1 MVEQNRPFGLA
12 DDDISSD
19 LLGYNLNVSME
30 KYYIFTVLRPLLDE
44 KTRKKYN
51 FIVKVYPLNLEYNE
65 ISAIPLEGT
74 TELLDDFK
82 IVYDVKRKLIIEINT
97 ELSPITLAGVK
108 EETSKGTKNIIRSV
122 FKTNY
127 RVDGEN
133 YYLFSSKEEINYDVN
148 TGNETKNIEVL
159 NNLITT
165 NFNIQNY
172 TYKES
177 DVFKDK
183 TLFNIKNSI
192 LTDYWNVS
200 GLTPTAKELEII
212 NKIIKSF

>member
-1 MVEQNRPFGLA
+1 MTL
-12 DDDISSD
+12 SD
-19 LLGYNLNVSME
+19 LNRAESI
-30 KYYIFTVLRPLLDE
+30 KYLIEVESKFSGRYSGASL
-44 KTRKKYN
+44 
-51 FIVKVYPLNLEYNE
+51 VKLKE
-65 ISAIPLEGT
+65 
-74 TELLDDFK
+74 
-82 IVYDVKRKLIIEINT
+82 LIIQ
-97 ELSPITLAGVK
+97 ELK
-108 EETSKGTKNIIRSV
+108 
-122 FKTNY
+122 

-159 NNLITT
+159 NNLVTT

-183 TLFNIKNSI
+183 TLFNISNSI

>member
-1 MVEQNRPFGLA
+1 M
-12 DDDISSD
+12 
-19 LLGYNLNVSME
+19 
-30 KYYIFTVLRPLLDE
+30 K
-44 KTRKKYN
+44 
-51 FIVKVYPLNLEYNE
+51 
-65 ISAIPLEGT
+65 
-74 TELLDDFK
+74 
-82 IVYDVKRKLIIEINT
+82 KLI
-97 ELSPITLAGVK
+97 
-108 EETSKGTKNIIRSV
+108 TSI
-122 FKTNY
+122 
-127 RVDGEN
+127 
-133 YYLFSSKEEINYDVN
+133 N

-212 NKIIKSF
+212 NKITKIFL